1 MHTNGNEMYKE
12 SVVHVQSCVLL
23 IRPTDFFFGPFRCCH
38 CVLLHDFVFCLSK
51 QWILTKALLLALAKS
66 LLIVVIIGYS
76 DSSNT
81 RHSMLKV

>member
-23 IRPTDFFFGPFRCCH
+23 IRPTDFFGPFHCCH

-51 QWILTKALLLALAKS
+51 QWILMKALLLALAKS
-66 LLIVVIIGYS
+66 LLIVVIIGDS

>member
-23 IRPTDFFFGPFRCCH
+23 ISLLIFFGPFHCCH

-66 LLIVVIIGYS
+66 LLIVVIIGDS